1 MWSHLK
7 VPWSCYY
14 IMIIF
19 ILLVIVPFLYSNTL
33 NNCRLRCVVTRML
46 LETVSSR
53 QHTLLYILP
62 RLPLF
67 ELDHEAALD
76 PFYILFVT
84 GLLIVQSVQ
93 GNLNGPAGQSLW
105 ISLPLAEELMVKLNA
120 QDVSSALLRKNMIF
134 SLPLSITHGMEPYCG
149 YGKCTNVSGIN
160 LST

>member
-7 VPWSCYY
+7 VSWSCYH

-33 NNCRLRCVVTRML
+33 NNYRSRCVVTRIWL
-46 LETVSSR
+46 LETGSSR
-53 QHTLLYILP
+53 WLP

-67 ELDHEAALD
+67 ELAYEAALD
-76 PFYILFVT
+76 CFYILFAT

-93 GNLNGPAGQSLW
+93 GNLNGQASQSLW
-105 ISLPLAEELMVKLNA
+105 IFPPLAKELMVKLNA

-134 SLPLSITHGMEPYCG
+134 SLSLSITHGMEPYCG
-149 YGKCTNVSGIN
+149 YGKWQMFQG
-160 LST
+160 